1 MSRRF
6 KQLETNVVRA
16 GEPERRIE
24 GAVTMPIFQSA
35 MFEYAG
41 ETSYHDLKYIR
52 LNNTPT
58 HTVLHAKL
66 AAMEGAEA
74 ALVTA
79 SGMAAIS
86 TTLLT
91 VLKPGDH
98 LLAQDCLYGGTHDLL
113 TQECAAFGIETSFI
127 DADDPASWGGLV
139 TPRTRAIYVETLTNP
154 LLQVADLEAVVG
166 FAKARGLVSLIDN
179 TFATPVNFRPLEH
192 GFDLSLHSGTK
203 YLNGHADIVAGAVMG
218 SAAWIERITHRLNH
232 LGGSLDP
239 HACFLLDRGLKTL
252 VVRVQY
258 QNQSAQSIAERLE
271 RHPAVSRVNYAGLP
285 SHPRHQRARSLFAGF
300 SGMLSFELHGGAEAA
315 RRFMSHTTLPIL
327 APSLGGTETLLTQ
340 PALTSHA
347 GMPRDERLKAGISD
361 GLIRMSVGL
370 ESTEEILEDLLQALG
385 VVTPTTIGDS

>member
-1 MSRRF
+1 MSRTF
-6 KQLETNVVRA
+6 KHLETNVVRG
-16 GEPERRIE
+16 GEPETRIE
-24 GAVTMPIFQSA
+24 GAVVTPIFQSA

-58 HTVLHAKL
+58 HVVLHAKL
-66 AAMEGAEA
+66 AAMEGGEA
-74 ALVTA
+74 ALVSA

-91 VLKPGDH
+91 VLRPGDH

-113 TQECAAFGIETSFI
+113 VGELAALGIETTFV
-127 DADDPASWGGLV
+127 DPDDPSAWERLV

-154 LLQVADLEAVVG
+154 LLQVADLEAVVR
-166 FAKARGLVSLIDN
+166 FARAHELVSLIDN

-192 GFDLSLHSGTK
+192 GFDLSLHSCTK
-203 YLNGHADIVAGAVMG
+203 YLNGHADIVAGAVIG
-218 SAAWIERITHRLNH
+218 SRAWIERITHRLNH

-252 VVRVQY
+252 VVRVRH
-258 QNQSAQSIAERLE
+258 QNQSAQTIAERLE
-271 RHPAVSRVNYAGLP
+271 RHPAVSRVNYAGLS
-285 SHPRHQRARSLFAGF
+285 SHRQHHRAKTLFAGF

-315 RRFMSHTTLPIL
+315 DRFMRHTTLPIL
-327 APSLGGTETLLTQ
+327 APSLGGPETLLTR

-347 GMPRDERLKAGISD
+347 GMAREERLKAGISD

-370 ESTEEILEDLLQALG
+370 ESTEEIVEDLMQALQ
-385 VVTPTTIGDS
+385 VAAVSTIGDS